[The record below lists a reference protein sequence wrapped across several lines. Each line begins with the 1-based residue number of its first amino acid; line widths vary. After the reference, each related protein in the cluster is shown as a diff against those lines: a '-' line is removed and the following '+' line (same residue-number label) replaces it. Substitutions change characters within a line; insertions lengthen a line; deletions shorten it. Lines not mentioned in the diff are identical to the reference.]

1 METKKISPIVKVDE
15 KNSIVTLE
23 AVWPL
28 TKEGFDEVI
37 EKIED
42 FIQNHKLKWVIMKS
56 KSFPWW
62 ESFSAFIEQLKA
74 KSKLHKL
81 IPYLAFVTDWKLWEF
96 VDKVGQHLVHSKV
109 KHFNLD
115 EEEKAKEWI
124 LSDEE
129 WKINKKNT

>member
-1 METKKISPIVKVDE
+1 MEIKKISPIVKIDE
-15 KNSIVTLE
+15 KNSIVILE
-23 AVWPL
+23 AVLPL

-42 FIQNHKLKWVIMKS
+42 FIKNHKLKWVIMKS
-56 KSFPWW
+56 KSFPGW
-62 ESFSAFIEQLKA
+62 ENFSAFIEQLKA
-74 KSKLHKL
+74 KSQLHKL

-129 WKINKKNT
+129 WKNK